1 MIMQHAHIHGTFP
14 AVLQDLKESLYGIP
28 ADSHIPGK
36 IVAGACGNEAEPGPF
51 KIPDALDRFI
61 DRPVSTQDDEMH
73 RLPAPVRA
81 ALRRTTLPCAELCCT
96 ELCCAALRQFCGK
109 AFHIARFP
117 GKMYLIRDPSLFQ
130 RLFHKLPVPP
140 APPGAGGGID
150 QKMIHM
156 RIPLF
161 GAGRR
166 QRHAFR
172 PFFCIVANEKTPVKG
187 KWKSAVFKRGKL
199 CYNLPAQFHTVTCRI
214 RGGTAQAVL
223 FEDEMPSL
231 AAGMEEGMYS
241 LDEVRK
247 ADPEIAQAI
256 VDEQERQNSHIE
268 LIASENWVSK
278 AVMAAMGSP
287 LTNKYAEGYPGKRY
301 YGGCQC
307 VDVAEDLARERAKEL
322 FGCEYANVQPH
333 SGAQANMAVMF
344 AMLTPGDTVMG
355 MNLDHGGHLTHGSPV
370 NMSGKYFHIV
380 PYGVNDEGVID
391 YDNVL
396 SIAKECRPKLII
408 AGASAYARTIDFK
421 RFREI
426 ADEVGAYLMVDMAH
440 IAGLVAAGLHPS
452 PIPYAH
458 VTTTTTHKTL
468 RGPRGGMILSSN
480 EVNEKFNFNKAV
492 FPGIQGGPL
501 MHVIAAKAVCFKE
514 ALQPE
519 FKEYQAQI
527 IKNTKA
533 LCEGLQKRGIKIVS
547 GGTDNHL
554 ILVDLTEK
562 DVSGK
567 ELEKRLDDAHI
578 TCNKNTIP
586 NDPRSP
592 FVTSGVRLGT
602 PAVTTRGMNEA
613 DMDKIAGIIAMVI
626 ESEDNI
632 EAARKLTAE
641 LTEKYP
647 LC

>member
-1 MIMQHAHIHGTFP
+1 MYDF
-14 AVLQDLKESLYGIP
+14 
-28 ADSHIPGK
+28 
-36 IVAGACGNEAEPGPF
+36 
-51 KIPDALDRFI
+51 
-61 DRPVSTQDDEMH
+61 DEI
-73 RLPAPVRA
+73 
-81 ALRRTTLPCAELCCT
+81 RTT
-96 ELCCAALRQFCGK
+96 
-109 AFHIARFP
+109 
-117 GKMYLIRDPSLFQ
+117 
-130 RLFHKLPVPP
+130 
-140 APPGAGGGID
+140 
-150 QKMIHM
+150 
-156 RIPLF
+156 
-161 GAGRR
+161 
-166 QRHAFR
+166 
-172 PFFCIVANEKTPVKG
+172 
-187 KWKSAVFKRGKL
+187 
-199 CYNLPAQFHTVTCRI
+199 
-214 RGGTAQAVL
+214 
-223 FEDEMPSL
+223 
-231 AAGMEEGMYS
+231 
-241 LDEVRK
+241 
-247 ADPEIAQAI
+247 DPEIADVIKA
-256 VDEQERQNSHIE
+256 EMERQNSHIE

-322 FGCEYANVQPH
+322 FGCEYVNVQPH
-333 SGAQANMAVMF
+333 SGAQANMAVFF
-344 AMLTPGDTVMG
+344 AILQPGDTYMG

-370 NMSGKYFHIV
+370 NMSGKYFHVV

-391 YDNVL
+391 YDKVL
-396 SIAKECRPKLII
+396 EIAKECKPKMIV

-480 EVNEKFNFNKAV
+480 EMNEKFNFNKAV

-519 FKEYQAQI
+519 FREYQKQVV
-527 IKNTKA
+527 KNAKA
-533 LCEGLQKRGIKIVS
+533 LCEGLKKRGVKIVS
-547 GGTDNHL
+547 GDTDNHL
-554 ILVDLTEK
+554 MLVDLTEK
-562 DVSGK
+562 NVSGK

-602 PAVTTRGMNEA
+602 PAVTTRGMNEE
-613 DMDKIAGIIAMVI
+613 DMDKIAEIIAMVI
-626 ESEDNI
+626 ESEDNV
-632 EAARKLTAE
+632 EAGKKMAAEPTA
-641 LTEKYP
+641 KYP